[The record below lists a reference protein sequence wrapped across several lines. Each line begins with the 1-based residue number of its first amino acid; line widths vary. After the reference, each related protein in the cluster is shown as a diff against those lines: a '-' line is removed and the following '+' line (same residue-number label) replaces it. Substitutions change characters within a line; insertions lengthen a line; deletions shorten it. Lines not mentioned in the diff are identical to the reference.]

1 MAAHV
6 LDYWASNS
14 GLADLA
20 HVLPL
25 SCYMPCCAANCRRE
39 RVVST
44 GLRCCGV
51 VRWSGAGGRWAAVL
65 ARCMNMHCTSGRQL
79 VPCRLHP
86 ALCSRLHAARGT
98 LQWLQEGPRDC
109 RQCEPR
115 QRSWLAVRAMYSAD
129 VPCTERTQGRARG
142 MQPCRAAGL
151 ATWRA
156 SSSCVILSGSVTR
169 RMAFSMVLVRMMRLA
184 QSSHMAPSDLHTRSA
199 AASRPSSD
207 YAHHTTGT
215 PAAEIPRQ
223 CA

>member
-1 MAAHV
+1 M
-6 LDYWASNS
+6 
-14 GLADLA
+14 
-20 HVLPL
+20 
-25 SCYMPCCAANCRRE
+25 
-39 RVVST
+39 
-44 GLRCCGV
+44 LRCGKV
-51 VRWSGAGGRWAAVL
+51 ERGGRPLGGGARAVHEYAL
-65 ARCMNMHCTSGRQL
+65 HKWEATSALQ
-79 VPCRLHP
+79 